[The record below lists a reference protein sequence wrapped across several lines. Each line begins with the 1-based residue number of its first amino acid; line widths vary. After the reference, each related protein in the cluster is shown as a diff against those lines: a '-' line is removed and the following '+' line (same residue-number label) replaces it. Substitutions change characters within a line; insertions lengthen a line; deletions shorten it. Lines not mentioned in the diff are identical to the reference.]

1 MRIGWCGDSVHL
13 LHDEIGPGRAISELA
28 KKQDVDLIVMGTN
41 ARTGVFGALMGN
53 TAEQV
58 IDRIECSVL
67 AVKPDDFVSPVTLPD
82 V

>member
-1 MRIGWCGDSVHL
+1 
-13 LHDEIGPGRAISELA
+13 
-28 KKQDVDLIVMGTN
+28 
-41 ARTGVFGALMGN
+41 MGN